1 MWGWSY
7 GLVVKDAGNPPSPQ
21 FQGVRYIIGT
31 PYLHGEQTRAGKMP
45 TRIKINK
52 ILKDSYL

>member
-1 MWGWSY
+1 M
-7 GLVVKDAGNPPSPQ
+7 VKDAGNQLSPQ
-21 FQGVRYIIGT
+21 SQEVRYIIGT
-31 PYLHGEQTRAGKMP
+31 PYLHGEPQAGKMP